1 MKDYQK
7 RFYMTDNVASQVRVL
22 IAEQLSI
29 PVDTLKDDVTLD
41 SLGADSLDRVEIV
54 MNLEDQF
61 LIEIDDEMAEKLST
75 IGDVITY
82 IERLVHNKSGDK

>member
-1 MKDYQK
+1 MAQD
-7 RFYMTDNVASQVRVL
+7 VSQGVRTI

-29 PVDTLKDDVTLD
+29 PVDSLKDNVTLD

-54 MNLEDQF
+54 MNLEDHF
-61 LIEIDDEMAEKLST
+61 SIEIDDDAAEKLST

-82 IERLVHNKSGDK
+82 IQGLVNK